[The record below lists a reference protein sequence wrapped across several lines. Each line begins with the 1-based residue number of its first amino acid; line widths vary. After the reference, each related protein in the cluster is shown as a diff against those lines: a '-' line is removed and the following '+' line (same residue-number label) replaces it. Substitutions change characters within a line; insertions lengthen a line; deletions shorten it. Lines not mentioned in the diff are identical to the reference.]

1 MTVDDSVF
9 RLRVGHAIYDLEP
22 RRSPIV
28 IGRELPAHVLVDH
41 PLVSRRHAEL
51 VFDGLWQVRDLGST
65 NGTWRDGRRLQAAEL
80 HDGDEVRLGDPTT
93 GVVLAVESAASVG
106 NPPAGAAA
114 LRPSTPST
122 RGNRADRMVVGRDP
136 HAHVHVDDPVASWH
150 HAELVS
156 TGTSNWTI
164 VDLGSTNQTLV
175 NGVPVTTCPLAV
187 DDVVLIGNTRLRWSG
202 RELEAAAESGFV
214 VDRASW
220 EVKGKKIVNSI
231 SFAMRTSSL
240 VAVIGPSGAGK
251 SSLMRLITGQ
261 TRPSQGLVSLDG
273 ASLAS
278 QRSAQRGQIGVVP
291 QYTVAHQTLT
301 ARQVLSNAARLRLP
315 ADTRRAELE
324 RVVATS
330 LDQMGLAQHADT
342 RMARLSGGQQR
353 RVGIAMEMLT
363 NPTLLILD
371 EPTAGLDPSLVLQIM
386 QTLRRLAD
394 SGTKVILVTHDL
406 DHLALADQVLVLRA
420 GGTLAYSGPPDGIFG
435 HFGTGSWA
443 EAFTHLS
450 APEVRG
456 EEAGERS
463 TRSTG
468 VQPVELPVPPASL
481 TTAVRH
487 LAVVAARQ
495 FRLVAT
501 DAVYLALMVAMPLAL
516 ALLTLAIP
524 GVDGLGQSSDPTS
537 AEASRLLVI
546 LVVGAAFLG
555 LSATVRDLVAER
567 PIFLHERDAGL
578 VPSAYLLA
586 KLVVF
591 TAVAVFQAVL
601 LTVLVLATRDAPEAP
616 VVLPSAAVELAVA
629 VALTAMAGVALGLAV
644 GSRVRTS
651 EQSMPP
657 LVLLVMAQLVLCGG
671 MFPVDE
677 GGVLPVL
684 SGVMPTRWGY
694 ALAASTTDLNAVSA
708 AVDPDSLWTH
718 STSNWTGG
726 ALVLIAMWCAFAL
739 VAFTGLRQRPAA

>member
-1 MTVDDSVF
+1 MTVDGSVS
-9 RLRVGHAIYDLEP
+9 RLRVGHATYDLEP
-22 RRSPIV
+22 WSSPIV

-65 NGTWRDGRRLQAAEL
+65 NGTWRNGLRLQAAEL
-80 HDGDEVRLGDPTT
+80 HEGDEVRLGDPTT
-93 GVVLAVESAASVG
+93 GVVLAVESAA
-106 NPPAGAAA
+106 PAGHPAGETV
-114 LRPSTPST
+114 LRPSRQSS
-122 RGNRADRMVVGRDP
+122 RGNFDEHIVVGRDP
-136 HAHVHVDDPVASWH
+136 QAHVHVDDPVASWH
-150 HAELVS
+150 HAELLP
-156 TGTSNWTI
+156 TGTSGWTI

-175 NGVPVTTCPLAV
+175 NGVPVTTRPLAV

-202 RELEAAAESGFV
+202 STLEAAAESGFV
-214 VDRASW
+214 VDNASW

-261 TRPSQGLVSLDG
+261 TRPSQGVVSLDG
-273 ASLAS
+273 ATLAS
-278 QRSAQRGQIGVVP
+278 QRSAHRGQIGVVP

-301 ARQVLSNAARLRLP
+301 ARHVLSNAARLRLP
-315 ADTRRAELE
+315 ADTRRAELD

-330 LDQMGLAQHADT
+330 LDQMGLTEHADT

-363 NPTLLILD
+363 SPTLLVLD

-386 QTLRRLAD
+386 QTLRQLAD
-394 SGTKVILVTHDL
+394 SGTKVVLVTHDL

-420 GGTLAYSGPPDGIFG
+420 GGTLAYSGPPDGIFE

-443 EAFTHLS
+443 ETFTRLS
-450 APEVRG
+450 APEVGG
-456 EEAGERS
+456 EPSGERS

-468 VQPVELPVPPASL
+468 VQPVELPVPPISL
-481 TTAVRH
+481 ATAARH

-495 FRLVAT
+495 VRVVAT
-501 DAVYLALMVAMPLAL
+501 DAVYLALMVTMPLAL

-524 GVDGLGQSSDPTS
+524 GGDGLGQSSDPAS

-555 LSATVRDLVAER
+555 LSATVRDLVAEQ

-578 VPSAYLLA
+578 VPSAYLMA

-591 TAVAVFQAVL
+591 TVVAVLQAVL
-601 LTVLVLATRDAPEAP
+601 LTVLVLATRAAPKTP
-616 VVLPSAAVELAVA
+616 VLLPSAAVELAAA
-629 VALTAMAGVALGLAV
+629 VSLTAMAGVALGLAV

-718 STSNWTGG
+718 SASNWMGG
-726 ALVLIAMWCAFAL
+726 ALVLISMWCAFAL
-739 VAFTGLRQRPAA
+739 VAFTGLRRRPAA